1 MPTILLANRTEQ
13 GSLATPTNTENCDLS
28 YNIDKNKIESI
39 HFKTSSNYKFYMIM
53 SNQIQCKYSS
63 NSNSHQNKPMRISNQ
78 CSFLYLVILAT
89 SMLSMISTLP
99 SAESFCITQPT
110 TIRSSTQSASSTI
123 FSKPTTNFKT
133 QSTSSIASVTIDS
146 PPSSSASEM
155 SSFQKRMLERM
166 NPTKKKPPMNRNIP
180 ANLMKIET
188 LLEYKKV
195 VGGNTDKL
203 IVVRFYA
210 PWCKV
215 RYC

>member
-1 MPTILLANRTEQ
+1 
-13 GSLATPTNTENCDLS
+13 
-28 YNIDKNKIESI
+28 
-39 HFKTSSNYKFYMIM
+39 
-53 SNQIQCKYSS
+53 
-63 NSNSHQNKPMRISNQ
+63 
-78 CSFLYLVILAT
+78 
-89 SMLSMISTLP
+89 
-99 SAESFCITQPT
+99 
-110 TIRSSTQSASSTI
+110 
-123 FSKPTTNFKT
+123 
-133 QSTSSIASVTIDS
+133 
-146 PPSSSASEM
+146 M